1 MECLTSITTNAGGI
15 PYISVSNITVSDTAV
30 DLALGWSRRQLPAIG
45 YLTIRLANQIPA
57 DATTTLPITLTRNG
71 ITRKLTLPNG
81 APITVAD
88 LVDVQV
94 MTLFNDRFN
103 NILALMSRTTE

>member
-71 ITRKLTLPNG
+71 ITRNLTLPNG
-81 APITVAD
+81 DAVTVAD

-103 NILALMSRTTE
+103 NILALMSRTID

>member
-1 MECLTSITTNAGGI
+1 MECLTSITTNAGGTA
-15 PYISVSNITVSDTAV
+15 YISVSNITVSDTAV

-71 ITRKLTLPNG
+71 ITRNLTLPNG
-81 APITVAD
+81 DAVTVAD

-94 MTLFNDRFN
+94 MLLFNDRFN
-103 NILALMSRTTE
+103 NILALMSRTID

>member
-45 YLTIRLANQIPA
+45 YLTIRLANQIPS

-71 ITRKLTLPNG
+71 VTRNLTLANG
-81 APITVAD
+81 DAVTVAD

-103 NILALMSRTTE
+103 NILALMSRTID